1 MQGSSGSNVCEA
13 LWKFF
18 IDAGGF
24 PKVTQCDFDPKL
36 IGGKAAALLCSHGTR
51 TQAAPPNRQDKNG
64 LVERK
69 WQSIVAMAQ
78 SFLTEA
84 QLPKKFWHWAVREAN
99 LRHDTLPVTHD
110 HNNPDDPT
118 HWSAPHEEFH
128 RTDPDCRIPFEFSAV
143 GAFQQVRD
151 GNQDQTKLDSQS
163 MLGIALGRS
172 EFTNG
177 MTFCNPEMDSF
188 CVLADCILDAKRQ
201 IGDAFPNT

>member
-1 MQGSSGSNVCEA
+1 MVDNDNDILSVGELVNQKRGKQKRKGQRALVPLKRVGMDIAHGDGTSVGRCKHSLFLVDCCTSQSFIRGMQGSSGSNVCEA

-99 LRHDTLPVTHD
+99 L
-110 HNNPDDPT
+110 
-118 HWSAPHEEFH
+118 
-128 RTDPDCRIPFEFSAV
+128 
-143 GAFQQVRD
+143 
-151 GNQDQTKLDSQS
+151 
-163 MLGIALGRS
+163 
-172 EFTNG
+172 
-177 MTFCNPEMDSF
+177 
-188 CVLADCILDAKRQ
+188 
-201 IGDAFPNT
+201 